1 MTYAVKFEDL
11 QIGGAP
17 YRLRSLLDN
26 QQFSDPEGI
35 AEGLGISSAMW
46 PLFGLLWPA
55 GCVLAERMSRIDFR
69 GRRVLE
75 VGCGLG
81 LASLV
86 AAACGADVTA
96 SDVHPLAGAFLR
108 ENAALNHLAPIRFH
122 RGDWKLSDATL
133 GQFDLIVGSD
143 LLYDRTMPGALAG
156 FIERHA
162 ERHAEVIVVDPGRGL
177 QAPFGKL
184 MGGNG
189 FDHARV
195 TVALHATA
203 GGSFKGGIHTYK
215 RDSDEPEAPV

>member
-1 MTYAVKFEDL
+1 VTYTVKFEDL

-26 QQFSDPEGI
+26 RQFSDPEGV

-55 GCVLAERMSRIDFR
+55 GCVLAERMSHIEFR

-122 RGDWKLSDATL
+122 RGDWKIADGAL

-143 LLYDRTMPGALAG
+143 LLYERTMPGALAG
-156 FIERHA
+156 FIARHA
-162 ERHAEVIVVDPGRGL
+162 AGTAEVIVVDPGRGL
-177 QAPFGKL
+177 HAPFGRL
-184 MGGNG
+184 MGGHG
-189 FDHARV
+189 YSHAK
-195 TVALHATA
+195 VAVARHATA
-203 GGSFKGGIHTYK
+203 GGSFKGGIHSYT
-215 RDSDEPEAPV
+215 RDRGELA